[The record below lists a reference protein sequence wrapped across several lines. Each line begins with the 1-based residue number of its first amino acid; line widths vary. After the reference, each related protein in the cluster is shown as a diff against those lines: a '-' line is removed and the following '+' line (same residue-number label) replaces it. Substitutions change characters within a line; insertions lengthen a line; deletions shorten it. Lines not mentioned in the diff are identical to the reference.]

1 MPTEGV
7 PVALCHH
14 PTGSLDWF
22 ECSLHSCCTLTST
35 TLSHCFQGRQ
45 VPIPVKSLP
54 SALFCFVQR
63 MARHIIRIRLA
74 IDLTDAMSNVFAALV
89 YKVYSWLHHELFIR
103 ALYVMIKHHRLFGI
117 TRHYRNDFNS
127 YSVFFYY
134 FLLIR
139 NVVKTKIVFFG

>member
-14 PTGSLDWF
+14 PTTGSLDWF

-45 VPIPVKSLP
+45 VPVKSLP

-89 YKVYSWLHHELFIR
+89 QGVPEKMVHS
-103 ALYVMIKHHRLFGI
+103 
-117 TRHYRNDFNS
+117 DF
-127 YSVFFYY
+127 
-134 FLLIR
+134 
-139 NVVKTKIVFFG
+139 